1 MTVVLTIATCGDTL
15 PPIIIFPGKA
25 DCTITD
31 LNVPHNLC
39 VVTQEKALMVE
50 LLMMVWYEKIW
61 LRYV

>member
-31 LNVPHNLC
+31 LNVPDNLC
-39 VVTQEKALMVE
+39 VVTQEKTLMVE